1 MPSDTETTAV
11 KFTAVARGLHWIMAA
26 AVIAM
31 LFIGVFMVGSIS
43 EFHLLVTIHEPLGFA
58 ILILALVRIGWRLRH
73 TPPPWPPGMSRPERL
88 AAKYSER
95 LMYALFILQP
105 LFGWAMVSAS
115 GQPVVLFGSWYLPS
129 IAPANATVFAVL
141 LRAHIVAAYL
151 LYVTFAAHLAAVLWH
166 TLVVRD
172 GMLSRMTFG
181 LVRAGTSAP
190 AAQVIPATEA
200 RTAQ

>member
-1 MPSDTETTAV
+1 VPNDTETTDA
-11 KFTAVARGLHWIMAA
+11 KFTVVARGLHWIMAV
-26 AVIAM
+26 AVVTM

-73 TPPPWPPGMSRPERL
+73 TPPPWPPGMSRLERL

-95 LMYALFILQP
+95 SIYALFILQP
-105 LFGWAMVSAS
+105 VFGWAMVSAS
-115 GQPVVLFGSWYLPS
+115 GQPIVLFGSWYLPS

-141 LRAHIVAAYL
+141 LRTHIVAAYL
-151 LYVTFAAHLAAVLWH
+151 LYVAFAAHLAAVLWH

-172 GMLSRMTFG
+172 GMLFRMTFG
-181 LVRAGTSAP
+181 RMRRGTLTP
-190 AAQVIPATEA
+190 VE
-200 RTAQ
+200 